1 MSRNEIRLRRTIS
14 PGQIARHRNYKKLMA
29 RHSRYIK
36 MKRSVIALVY
46 VLILVLMILL
56 YMLVKR
62 SETQKQMKNG
72 NARTLL
78 ETGSDTVATNSV
90 SYTDEIAHKN
100 KKVIE

>member
-1 MSRNEIRLRRTIS
+1 
-14 PGQIARHRNYKKLMA
+14 
-29 RHSRYIK
+29 
-36 MKRSVIALVY
+36 
-46 VLILVLMILL
+46 VLMILL

>member
-1 MSRNEIRLRRTIS
+1 
-14 PGQIARHRNYKKLMA
+14 MA

-36 MKRSVIALVY
+36 MKRSIIALVY

-62 SETQKQMKNG
+62 AETQKQMKNG

-78 ETGSDTVATNSV
+78 ETGSDTVVNNPVPILRRLLTK
-90 SYTDEIAHKN
+90 I
-100 KKVIE
+100 KKS

>member
-1 MSRNEIRLRRTIS
+1 
-14 PGQIARHRNYKKLMA
+14 MA

-36 MKRSVIALVY
+36 MKRSIIALVY

-62 SETQKQMKNG
+62 AETQKQMKNG

-78 ETGSDTVATNSV
+78 ETGTDTVANSPV
-90 SYTDEIAHKN
+90 SYIDEIADKN